1 MIYFTETAGNK
12 IASMIFEGYCLR
24 MSMIGGGCSGM
35 NYQMAI
41 VPDEDFGLE
50 DFTLE
55 FIDSFKLVVDYK
67 SLEFLQ
73 GTNVDFSDGLN
84 GHGFSYSNPNA
95 KRTCGCGKSAC

>member
-50 DFTLE
+50 DFT
-55 FIDSFKLVVDYK
+55 
-67 SLEFLQ
+67 
-73 GTNVDFSDGLN
+73 
-84 GHGFSYSNPNA
+84 
-95 KRTCGCGKSAC
+95 